1 MWNSFCHDNSGVAIR
16 IRRKKLDELLSD
28 NSENLAQ
35 HSLSFSISDVIY
47 KANLQQPTPRAY
59 EDISNLMTSVPVS
72 GIVQFLVKSSIYSD
86 ENELR
91 AILYPKR
98 KMRDPLVNPNPE
110 LKGINL
116 PISPRMQRNDALCH
130 FIDKVCVHP
139 LLTKTDSVTSEIMQ
153 LHSSHGLEQLP
164 LEILEEK
171 SFGEI

>member
-1 MWNSFCHDNSGVAIR
+1 
-16 IRRKKLDELLSD
+16 
-28 NSENLAQ
+28 
-35 HSLSFSISDVIY
+35 
-47 KANLQQPTPRAY
+47 
-59 EDISNLMTSVPVS
+59 MTSVPVS